1 MSTMG
6 DSHLKRSDRHFF
18 EKAAESGMKEV
29 TVSQAAMDRFVNPQ
43 VKSFAQMM
51 VNDHSEANQELLAL
65 AQKKGVMLPAKDKTM
80 KFEEKWSKKTKDLDD
95 EYMKEMVDDHQDAVD
110 LFEKASKSDDPEIA
124 ALAQKILPKLQQH
137 LSMAKD
143 LSKVVK

>member
-1 MSTMG
+1 MSS

-29 TVSQAAMDRFVNPQ
+29 TVSQATMDRLVNPQ

-51 VNDHSEANQELLAL
+51 VSDHSQANQELMAL
-65 AQKKGVMLPAKDKTM
+65 AQKKGVVLPAKDKTM
-80 KFEEKWSKKTKDLDD
+80 KFQDKWSKKTDDLDED
-95 EYMKEMVDDHQDAVD
+95 YMKEMVDDHQDAVE